1 MLYSLHLIAYY
12 IYYRISPDESCKQ
25 FQLRKEKSLIF
36 FTVET
41 VETVET
47 TVVYEIYEIYERS
60 VYLLSQVDTPW
71 KSLEHWSEA
80 P

>member
-12 IYYRISPDESCKQ
+12 IYYRISPDESFKQ

-41 VETVET
+41 VET
-47 TVVYEIYEIYERS
+47 TVVYEIYERS

>member
-12 IYYRISPDESCKQ
+12 IYYRISPDESFKQ

-36 FTVET
+36 T